1 MPQSTHLLFSCF
13 SIYTVHISRLK
24 ELLFSQTFIHTEIH
38 VNMHVILL
46 FILLQS
52 TSLYAQNS
60 HNDVVHHLPV
70 QDPPSL
76 TRPGRVLLYAPFGI
90 KSIKIKIQPL
100 METLADRGHKVT
112 VVMPYFSDHNP
123 ENIPIIDV
131 EGAAEG

>member
-1 MPQSTHLLFSCF
+1 M
-13 SIYTVHISRLK
+13 SRLK
-24 ELLFSQTFIHTEIH
+24 ELLFSQTFIQTAMH

-46 FILLQS
+46 LILLQS
-52 TSLYAQNS
+52 TSLHAQNC
-60 HNDVVHHLPV
+60 HNDGLHHLQV

-76 TRPGRVLLYAPFGI
+76 ARPGRVLLYAPFGI

-112 VVMPYFSDHNP
+112 VVMPYFSDHNH
-123 ENIPIIDV
+123 ENITVIDV